1 MNLNTVTLAG
11 VILILLNGM
20 IHLIEGIEHFGEDYR
35 HILFLLNTAGAVV
48 AAIGI
53 ARGVRSWGWSLGL
66 FIAAASIVLY
76 VISRT
81 VGLPNIKI
89 GSWSSTYGILSL
101 IVESLFVALALR
113 VLTRPPTGTRV

>member
-11 VILILLNGM
+11 VTLILLNGM
-20 IHLIEGIEHFGEDYR
+20 IHLTEGIEHFGEDYR

-53 ARGVRSWGWSLGL
+53 ARGVRGWGWSLGL

-76 VISRT
+76 IISRT
-81 VGLPNIKI
+81 VGLPNLRI

-101 IVESLFVALALR
+101 IVESLFVVLALR
-113 VLTRPPTGTRV
+113 VLTRPPVDTRV